1 MSLRT
6 YLKEEHY
13 PNPEL
18 LVFELIPPHLLEG
31 FINGEKV
38 NNGGNAE

>member
-1 MSLRT
+1 MPLPA
-6 YLKEEHY
+6 YLKEKPY

-18 LVFELIPPHLLEG
+18 LVFELTLLEG